1 MRFDTSLWEREHGKK
16 PSGRRKWRF
25 RIVSTRITLRDYEFV
40 TETAVTFP
48 AACKIAIKKARLR
61 RSDQVVLLP

>member
-25 RIVSTRITLRDYEFV
+25 RIVSPSNTVEDYEV
-40 TETAVTFP
+40 TTAALTFP
-48 AACKIAIKKARLR
+48 SACRAAIEKARQR
-61 RSDQVVLLP
+61 RSDRIVVLP